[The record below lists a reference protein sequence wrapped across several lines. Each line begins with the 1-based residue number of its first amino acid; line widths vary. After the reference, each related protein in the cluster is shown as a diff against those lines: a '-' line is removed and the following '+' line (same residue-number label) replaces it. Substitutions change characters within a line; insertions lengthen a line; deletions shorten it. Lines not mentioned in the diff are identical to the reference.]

1 MRGSNP
7 ELVVFTTYFGEA
19 RGMTDRVLNGFGKV

>member
-1 MRGSNP
+1 M
-7 ELVVFTTYFGEA
+7 VVTWNSDCSPDVGEA